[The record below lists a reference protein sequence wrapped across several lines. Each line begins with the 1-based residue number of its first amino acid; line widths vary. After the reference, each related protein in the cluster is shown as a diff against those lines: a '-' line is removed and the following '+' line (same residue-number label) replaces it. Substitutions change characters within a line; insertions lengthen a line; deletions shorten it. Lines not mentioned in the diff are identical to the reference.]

1 MILKLYTSRPLRSI
15 LDLAPVELSF
25 SSRRLANDTPFPHS
39 HSKSVRVESHTSS
52 GPPRTN
58 LSPHSSHISTT
69 RRASAERDP
78 AELSLELLML
88 APFS

>member
-1 MILKLYTSRPLRSI
+1 
-15 LDLAPVELSF
+15 
-25 SSRRLANDTPFPHS
+25 
-39 HSKSVRVESHTSS
+39 VESHTSS